1 MQNYHGKPVYNCTK
15 IDNIHLDG
23 EFGDVITGLFC
34 FWLYLSCLTWGEQ
47 GNELWASAAPQEE
60 GDVQEDRV
68 SNNDQTAAAR
78 SACHEGDGLR
88 GDEIAESSDGT
99 YFEVHVESS
108 RMQEVDAGSCKF
120 KVLTGGVAFREFRY
134 GNCTIDCNPGA
145 GQPYLDLLYQ
155 LRISESHL

>member
-1 MQNYHGKPVYNCTK
+1 MYNCTK